1 MGLKHPLQIGA
12 GVGAVQR
19 LLQPPCSV
27 KEQQGYMRDA
37 ILVGQLPSIG
47 DHLPAAYSFNLWWIG
62 RCLGLRLGFRVAS
75 CVSRAKHLRF
85 LYGLSALIKPLTRPL
100 TKRRAENDGPPYIA
114 GRFAVLEYGM
124 SKDIKSNT
132 PSRRRV
138 LKATAATFATL
149 GAAPVAFANTAPQLM
164 RHASREIVLEFD
176 VVPGHVQG
184 VPASELN
191 RT

>member
-1 MGLKHPLQIGA
+1 M
-12 GVGAVQR
+12 
-19 LLQPPCSV
+19 
-27 KEQQGYMRDA
+27 
-37 ILVGQLPSIG
+37 
-47 DHLPAAYSFNLWWIG
+47 
-62 RCLGLRLGFRVAS
+62 
-75 CVSRAKHLRF
+75 
-85 LYGLSALIKPLTRPL
+85 
-100 TKRRAENDGPPYIA
+100 
-114 GRFAVLEYGM
+114 LEYGM

-138 LKATAATFATL
+138 LKATAATVATL